1 MPEKRVAIVTGAAQ
15 GMGEVFAHRL
25 ANDGFYVV
33 ALDVK
38 DSVSAVSKAI
48 NNNSDR
54 SAYKILDLSSNFE
67 TIDKSIQDI
76 AQEYGNLEVLI
87 NNAGLATGGPS
98 EDVLE
103 KDWILGRSVML
114 DSVFYAS
121 KSFANIL
128 LSKKSIG
135 SIVNIGS
142 ITGMSGW
149 SQRITYGVAKSG
161 VIQLTRVLGVEW
173 ANKGIRVNAI
183 SPGQV
188 ETPINEEVFRKG
200 LADRKTFT
208 NRAPLK
214 RFADPSEIA
223 HFVSF
228 LCSQDAA
235 YITGQ
240 NFVVDGGWNAWGQ
253 M

>member
-1 MPEKRVAIVTGAAQ
+1 MSKNKVAIVTGAAQ

-33 ALDVK
+33 ALDIK
-38 DSVSAVSKAI
+38 DSVSEISDAI
-48 NNNSDR
+48 NINGER
-54 SAYKILDLSSNFE
+54 SSYKILDLSGNFQ
-67 TIDKSIQDI
+67 TIDKSIKDI
-76 AQEYGNLEVLI
+76 AKEYGDLEVLI

-98 EDVLE
+98 EDVLD

-114 DSVFYAS
+114 DAVFYTS
-121 KSFANIL
+121 KSFAKIL
-128 LSKKSIG
+128 LKNKKTG
-135 SIVNIGS
+135 AIVNIGS

-161 VIQLTRVLGVEW
+161 VIQLTKILGVEW
-173 ANKGIRVNAI
+173 ATKGIRVNAI

-214 RFADPSEIA
+214 RFADPAEIA

-228 LCSQDAA
+228 LCSKDAS

-240 NFVVDGGWNAWGQ
+240 NFVVDGGWNVWGQ

>member
-1 MPEKRVAIVTGAAQ
+1 MSKKRVAIVTGAAQ

-33 ALDVK
+33 ALDIK
-38 DSVSAVSKAI
+38 DSVSKVSEAI
-48 NNNSDR
+48 NIDSDR
-54 SAYKILDLSSNFE
+54 SAYKILDLSDNFE
-67 TIDKSIQDI
+67 TIDKNIQEI
-76 AQEYGNLEVLI
+76 SKEYGDLEVLI

-98 EDVLE
+98 EEVLAN
-103 KDWILGRSVML
+103 DWILGRSVML
-114 DSVFYAS
+114 DAVFYTS
-121 KSFANIL
+121 KSFATIL
-128 LSKKSIG
+128 LKRKAKG
-135 SIVNIGS
+135 AIVNIGS

-161 VIQLTRVLGVEW
+161 VIQLTKVLGVEW
-173 ANKGIRVNAI
+173 ASKGIRVNAI

-228 LCSQDAA
+228 LCSDDAS

-240 NFVVDGGWNAWGQ
+240 NFVVDGGWNVWGQ